1 MLEPIVTKK
10 KLDKGEKMAYEKQSD
25 DSTSLLSD
33 GETKENAGKV
43 GIKREEVIDALR
55 SLEGVKRKLKR
66 ALDSA

>member
-1 MLEPIVTKK
+1 MLIETSDKLTSIQRKK
-10 KLDKGEKMAYEKQSD
+10 KVAEKDED
-25 DSTSLLSD
+25 
-33 GETKENAGKV
+33 TKKV